1 MRPGRAQTAP
11 ARTPRARG
19 QRGEREKEGVSS
31 PHVAGEQ
38 AARLDVVRRG
48 GGRGRFG
55 DVGDAGRRGGGRGR
69 VDDGEASGVVPAT
82 GSGEARRR
90 ACGEGRR
97 CLGSLVGEEVRTG
110 GVGVAAGQHRGVE
123 PEPDWIGGE
132 ACQRSREVGR
142 SRAGLSP
149 GGAGGEGGDRG
160 EWGEVGN
167 GLGFGGGG

>member
-31 PHVAGEQ
+31 PHIAGEK

-97 CLGSLVGEEVRTG
+97 CPGSLVGEEVRMG

-123 PEPDWIGGE
+123 PKPDWIGGE
-132 ACQRSREVGR
+132 ASQRAREVGR

-160 EWGEVGN
+160 EWGGVCGRVG
-167 GLGFGGGG
+167 